1 MKKIVYFLP
10 LVAMSLFSCDFIL
23 KQDSNMVNTAFTIG
37 QDLEANLEA
46 DPTKCAPEQGYCY
59 SQIFEDCI
67 RPFEI
72 GFRLTPVG
80 NVTQEQIE
88 EENDI
93 EQNGISCFV
102 VVSPDKSKVEIY
114 LPNHKKGIL
123 LNKEQ
128 EDFYSKGD
136 WTFEFQPTMFLS
148 HKGIVVF
155 KAAVTSETS
164 IYGAKEEE
172 VI

>member
-1 MKKIVYFLP
+1 MKKIIYFLP

-23 KQDSNMVNTAFTIG
+23 KQENNMENNALVIE

-46 DPTKCAPEQGYCY
+46 DPTQCAPDQGYCY

-102 VVSPDKSKVEIY
+102 VVSPNKDKVEIY
-114 LPNHKKGIL
+114 LPNHAKGIL
-123 LNKEQ
+123 LNKQEQ
-128 EDFYSKGD
+128 DLYTKD
-136 WTFEFQPTMFLS
+136 QWKFEFKPAMVLS
-148 HKGIVVF
+148 YKDEVVF
-155 KAAVTSETS
+155 KAAVTSEAS